1 MAFYSQSYALA
12 RFLREAPFAR
22 QRRTYERLLDD
33 GLNGDWPLDEV
44 SKQVAADRNIPRNVL
59 WNHIIGLVLFHEYIG
74 MDFEPVEK
82 EYLAFCQQITR

>member
-12 RFLREAPFAR
+12 RFLRETHGAR
-22 QRRTYERLLDD
+22 HRRTYEKLLAD

-44 SKQVAADRNIPRNVL
+44 SKRVAADRNMPRNVL
-59 WNHIIGLVLFHEYIG
+59 WNHVIGLVLFHEYIG
-74 MDFEPVEK
+74 KDFEPVEK